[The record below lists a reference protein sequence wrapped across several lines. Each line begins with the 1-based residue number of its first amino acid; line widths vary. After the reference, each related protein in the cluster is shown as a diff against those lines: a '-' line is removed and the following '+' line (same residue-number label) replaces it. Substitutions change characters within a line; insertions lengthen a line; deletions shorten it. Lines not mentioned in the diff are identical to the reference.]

1 MSLMAK
7 YGGLIL
13 ILVLVAGLG
22 VGFVIGYFQG
32 LNSVPTSSTLL
43 VDAAGTLQVP
53 FNAIANNLIRPQYP
67 ALSYNYLFEGSSLA
81 AKEITQAN
89 KSFDIFA
96 SADYRIIP
104 KQLIPDHASWYIVF
118 ASNSMAIIYT
128 NHSQYASQINQ
139 SNWYQIITR
148 PGVIVGVSNKD
159 TDPSG
164 YNAIFMLKLAGL
176 RYYQNSSYLY
186 DQIYNTKNAAKELVI
201 VPTETYLDAQLE
213 TGAVDYVLSYT
224 SEAISHKLQYINPGS
239 QVNLSNLTLANSYAK
254 VNVTVNGKQLTGA
267 PILYDVTIP
276 SNSPD
281 QNMATTFVKAL
292 LSPMGQQIL
301 RTSGLK
307 PLNPIY
313 IYNQQAVPTSIIDA
327 INQNGLSIQAIDE
340 NGEPTQQTT
349 SFTQFVWV

>member
-1 MSLMAK
+1 MSLMSK

-22 VGFVIGYFQG
+22 VGFAIGYFQG
-32 LNSVPTSSTLL
+32 LNSVSTSSTLL

-67 ALSYNYLFEGSSLA
+67 TFSYNYLFEGSSLA
-81 AKEITQAN
+81 ANEITQAN

-104 KQLIPDHASWYIVF
+104 KQLIPNHASWYIVF

-128 NHSQYASQINQ
+128 NQSRYASQINQ
-139 SNWYQIITR
+139 NNWYQIITR
-148 PGVIVGVSNKD
+148 PGVIVGISNKD

-164 YNAIFMLKLAGL
+164 YNAIFMLQLAGL
-176 RYYQNSSYLY
+176 QYYQNS
-186 DQIYNTKNAAKELVI
+186 NAKNAAEELVI

-213 TGAVDYVLSYT
+213 TGAVDYVLSYS
-224 SEAISHKLQYINPGS
+224 SEAISHKLQYIDPGP
-239 QVNLSNLTLANSYAK
+239 QVNLSNLTLANWYAK
-254 VNVTVNGKQLTGA
+254 INVTVNGKQVTGA

-281 QNMATTFVKAL
+281 QNLAITFLKAL
-292 LSPMGQQIL
+292 FSPMGQQIL
-301 RTSGLK
+301 RTSGLT
-307 PLNPIY
+307 PLNPLY
-313 IYNQQAVPTSIIDA
+313 IYNQQAVPTSVIDA
-327 INQNGLSIQAIDE
+327 ISQNGISIQTIDE
-340 NGEPTQQTT
+340 NGEPTQQT
-349 SFTQFVWV
+349 

>member
-1 MSLMAK
+1 MAK

-13 ILVLVAGLG
+13 ILLLVAGLG
-22 VGFVIGYFQG
+22 VGYAIGFFQG

-67 ALSYNYLFEGSSLA
+67 TLSYNYIFEGSRLA
-81 AKEITQAN
+81 ANEITQAN

-104 KQLIPDHASWYIVF
+104 IQLIPNHASWYIVF
-118 ASNSMAIIYT
+118 ASNSMAILYT
-128 NHSQYASQINQ
+128 NHSRYASEITQN
-139 SNWYQIITR
+139 NWYQIITR
-148 PGVIVGVSNKD
+148 PGVIVGVSNKE

-164 YNAIFMLKLAGL
+164 YNAIFMLELAGL
-176 RYYQNSSYLY
+176 QYYQNSSYLY
-186 DQIYNTKNAAKELVI
+186 DQIYQSKNAAKELVI

-213 TGAVDYVLSYT
+213 TGAVDYVLSYS
-224 SEAISHKLQYINPGS
+224 SEAISHKLQYIDAGS
-239 QVNLSNLTLANSYAK
+239 QVNLSNLTQADWYAK
-254 VNVTVNGKQLTGA
+254 VNVTVNGQQVSGA

-281 QNMATTFVKAL
+281 RSMAITFIKAL

-301 RTSGLK
+301 RTSGLT
-307 PLNPIY
+307 PLNPVY
-313 IYNQQAVPTSIIDA
+313 IYNQQGVPTSVIDA
-327 INQNGLSIQAIDE
+327 INQNGISIQAIDV
-340 NGEPTQQTT
+340 NGAPTQQTT
-349 SFTQFVWV
+349 T